1 MYEKIWRRRKFL
13 NRYLYKIYKKI
24 FLFQFLVDIFSKY
37 DTMVKTEDIQREV
50 TFIRIY
56 VVMTVSTHIVVI
68 FIFNGG

>member
-24 FLFQFLVDIFSKY
+24 FLFQFLVDIFSEY

-50 TFIRIY
+50 AFIRIY
-56 VVMTVSTHIVVI
+56 VVMTVSTPIVVI

>member
-1 MYEKIWRRRKFL
+1 MYEKIWRCRKFL